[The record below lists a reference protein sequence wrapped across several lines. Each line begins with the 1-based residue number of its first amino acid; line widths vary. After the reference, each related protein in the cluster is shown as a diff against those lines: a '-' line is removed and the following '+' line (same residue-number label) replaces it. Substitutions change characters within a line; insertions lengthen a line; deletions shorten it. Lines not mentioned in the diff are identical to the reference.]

1 MVRPLNGQK
10 IRVGFTENHGM
21 AAELCEFP
29 PNGIEYSFLKASRIG
44 SKIFKSPIKG
54 YMSQFDVS
62 NCDIVEAV
70 LSPIHTKLPWLYS
83 LACFQEAMAWN
94 FLGLPLPR
102 TLRCQYMK
110 QLFLQPNFRRL
121 LFWSNAG
128 KETLKTY
135 ANITDQRI
143 WEKSEVVY
151 PAIRSVSNDLLNFND
166 VKVNLLFSG
175 DFFRKGGVNV
185 VDAFEKASM
194 KYPSITLRV
203 CSDENIDFN
212 TSMSTLR
219 STYLKKV
226 KSNEKI
232 TFGRISRSEMINN
245 VLPNTDIYLLPTYNE
260 TFGFSL
266 LEAMA
271 FGIPVIATNHMAI
284 PEIIEEGVNGY
295 MIDTSS
301 YDCEELFKGYI
312 VNDIPSDF
320 GNHVTNNLYNH
331 LCTLIESAE
340 LRKKMGL
347 AGIEIV
353 RSKFSIEE
361 RNKKMLTIY
370 EEAL

>member
-1 MVRPLNGQK
+1 
-10 IRVGFTENHGM
+10 
-21 AAELCEFP
+21 
-29 PNGIEYSFLKASRIG
+29 
-44 SKIFKSPIKG
+44 
-54 YMSQFDVS
+54 
-62 NCDIVEAV
+62 
-70 LSPIHTKLPWLYS
+70 
-83 LACFQEAMAWN
+83 
-94 FLGLPLPR
+94 
-102 TLRCQYMK
+102 MK

-151 PAIRSVSNDLLNFND
+151 PAIRSVSTDLLNFND

-260 TFGFSL
+260 TFGFAL

-361 RNKKMLTIY
+361 RNKKMLKIY
-370 EEAL
+370 EGAL